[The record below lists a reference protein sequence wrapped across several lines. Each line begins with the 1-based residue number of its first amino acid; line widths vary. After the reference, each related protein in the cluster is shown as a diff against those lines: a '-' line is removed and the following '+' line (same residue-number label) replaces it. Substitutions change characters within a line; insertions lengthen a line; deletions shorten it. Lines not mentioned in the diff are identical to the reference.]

1 MAQHIIVV
9 DYDPCWEQKYL
20 AEAETIRAILGENCT
35 AIFHIGSTA
44 VKGLKAKPI
53 IDIMPVSAT

>member
-20 AEAETIRAILGENCT
+20 AEAETIRAILGEN
-35 AIFHIGSTA
+35 ST
-44 VKGLKAKPI
+44 
-53 IDIMPVSAT
+53 SAAPPSKD